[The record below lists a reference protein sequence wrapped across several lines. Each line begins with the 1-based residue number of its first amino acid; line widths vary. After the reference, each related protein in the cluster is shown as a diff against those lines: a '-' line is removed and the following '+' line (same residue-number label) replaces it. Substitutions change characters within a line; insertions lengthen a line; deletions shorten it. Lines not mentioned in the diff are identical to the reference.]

1 MTSGFATTDFTI
13 VEIKREC
20 AFPPMNVRAVA
31 GALCDASVHLWRIP
45 YTLAQGR
52 EPLHV
57 VLAAYLAIT
66 PEAVKLVGNGHG
78 KPSLAADLGS
88 DLTFNWSHSGNQ
100 ALIAIARGLALGVD
114 VEHLRRKPRALEI
127 ASRYFTPEEARA
139 LATLEGDARQRAF
152 IALWCAKEALLKAI
166 GEGLAFGLDRVGC
179 RLDAA
184 GNWQLAQVDP
194 LMGGTREWQLAGF
207 GVPGDYRGAVA
218 WRGPP
223 RTLATFSAL
232 GAGA

>member
-1 MTSGFATTDFTI
+1 MTSACATTNI
-13 VEIKREC
+13 AVVEITREF
-20 AFPPMNVRAVA
+20 AFPHADVRAVA
-31 GALCDASVHLWRIP
+31 GALDDASVHLWRIP

-52 EPLHV
+52 EPLRAL
-57 VLAAYLAIT
+57 LAAYLAIT
-66 PEAVKLVGNGHG
+66 PEAVELVDNGHG
-78 KPSLAADLGS
+78 KPALAAGLGS

-100 ALIAIARGLALGVD
+100 ALIAIARGLELGVD

-127 ASRYFTPEEARA
+127 AARYFTPVEARA

-184 GNWQLAQVDP
+184 GNWRLAQADP
-194 LMGGTREWQLAGF
+194 IRGSTNEWQLAGF

-218 WRGPP
+218 WRGPS
-223 RTLATFSAL
+223 RALATFSAPA
-232 GAGA
+232 AGA